1 MAYDKDWARK
11 VLHNFLISC
20 TRARN
25 IVLCLQQVTKERTL
39 KEIMIYEI
47 HDVLIYS
54 IQHKERQKLWRIFK
68 TLCKKSIWDNTLLYD
83 TCKELWILWDEVDV
97 EKMQRQLPWD

>member
-1 MAYDKDWARK
+1 MPYDKDWARK
-11 VLHNFLISC
+11 VLNTFLVSC

-25 IVLCLQQVTKERTL
+25 LILCLQQITKERTL

-54 IQHKERQKLWRIFK
+54 IRNKTKQNLWKKFK
-68 TLCKKSIWDNTLLYD
+68 RLCKKHIWDNDLLYD
-83 TCKELWILWDEVDV
+83 VCKELWNLWDEIDV
-97 EKMQRQLPWD
+97 EKMQRQFDWT